1 MKPHKTTLRM
11 LTAISL
17 LTFAVLGCRGLAN
30 QPDWTKARKIAGSAQ
45 GLSHI
50 SGLVIDEKFAYV
62 TIGGTIAD
70 QNAGTIGLR
79 KIALDSGEVTVL
91 DDGRVNFTQ
100 SDRGGVAIDDKFI
113 YWNAYGKI
121 LRIAKVGGQPDII
134 ASEHVGIGADIVVDN
149 EKVYWANH
157 GYYSSNSPT
166 RPSPVYCVSKQGGA
180 TQIFADQQYIPSN
193 LVLDEKFVYWVTPE
207 SIVKKAKSG
216 GEPQVIFQA
225 SKEEGVDE
233 LVQDSES
240 LYFGFRGAGKSRW
253 ALRRISKQGGEAQT
267 MAKTFTLGQNI
278 ADDSNIYFFDEHS
291 LMKDDLCKVSK
302 TGGPVTR
309 LDTGYSNG
317 IMTQSTTLIYF
328 TAGDDLYSFLK

>member
-1 MKPHKTTLRM
+1 MKQHRTTVGM

-17 LTFAVLGCRGLAN
+17 LTLAVLGCRGLAN
-30 QPDWTKARKIAGSAQ
+30 PPDWTKGRKIAGSQQ

-50 SGLVIDEKFAYV
+50 SGLVVDEKFAYV

-79 KIALDSGEVTVL
+79 KVALDSGEVTVL
-91 DDGRVNFTQ
+91 DDGLVNFTQ

-121 LRIAKVGGQPDII
+121 LRIPKAGGKPDVI
-134 ASEHVGIGADIVVDN
+134 ASEHVGIGVDIVVDN
-149 EKVYWANH
+149 EKIYWANH

-166 RPSPVYCVSKQGGA
+166 RPSPVYCVPKQGGA
-180 TQIFADQQYIPSN
+180 TQIFADQQSIPSS
-193 LVLDEKFVYWVTPE
+193 LVVDEKFVYWVTPE

-233 LVQDSES
+233 LGQDSES

-253 ALRRISKQGGEAQT
+253 ALRQISKQGGEPQT
-267 MAKTFTLGQNI
+267 VAKTFTLGQI
-278 ADDSNIYFFDEHS
+278 AADDTNIYFFDEHS
-291 LMKDDLCKVSK
+291 VMKDDLCRVSK
-302 TGGPVTR
+302 KGGEVAR
-309 LDTGYSNG
+309 LDTGYASG
-317 IMTQSTTLIYF
+317 IITQGRTLIYF
-328 TAGDDLYSFLK
+328 ATLDDIYSFPK